1 MHHDHTGIPFPGQAV
16 AALVGDEN
24 PNLSC
29 ALSLAKRGLPVFP
42 AGPDKRP
49 LVKDWQARATADPG
63 AIRRWWRKW
72 PDAMPALPMGRRS
85 GLAVLDVDRKNGKDG
100 MAALRKLGHDPAALS
115 PVTIATPSGGLHAYF
130 RWPEG
135 MGNSATGLPD
145 GADVRGEGGYVIAP
159 GAASPK
165 GRYSAKG
172 DDLVDLLL
180 VGPEMLPEWPEA
192 LRPRA
197 RSADDAPPA
206 EPGQIAIETL
216 RAALL
221 AVPNDGSNPDSD
233 SRDWW
238 LTIGA
243 GLHYETGGSAEGLD
257 LWLDWSARWPGH
269 DPDAAEAAWQSFRR
283 RDGALR
289 TGATILAEAAKHGWT
304 DTGRILSLYDD
315 PDDDLDSM
323 AAALLG
329 FDDKPAEPAAGGLTF
344 LSPADCTKA
353 TARRYVVKGLV
364 AAGDVAAIVGAPGV
378 GKSLIA
384 PRLGYAVAQGN
395 PVFGLKVRQGGVLY
409 VAAEDESGM
418 RARVA
423 ALREEYGDAP
433 DFALVGGVTSLFPD
447 GDHKA
452 LRAAVKARRPALIV
466 IDTLAMA
473 FPGLRENEAES
484 MGLVVAA
491 ARALTKWGAAVVLV
505 HHDTKDGAQGLPRG
519 HSILNGAL
527 DMSVHLTRDGNVV
540 RGRPTKNRNGSA
552 DVDLAFTIATRVLG
566 EDEDGDEIRAA
577 FARDLEPGDV
587 DAKPARLSDA
597 AKAALDI
604 FHELAGESGAVSL
617 EVWRQACIESPRV
630 NASDKP
636 DSRRAAFRRARE
648 ILARSNRLIESGGEI
663 RRVNP
668 HGRIADRFDDAEGET
683 TDGKL

>member
-1 MHHDHTGIPFPGQAV
+1 MKTAEKQHIATLLGFYPVSRDDNFS
-16 AALVGDEN
+16 AAM
-24 PNLSC
+24 
-29 ALSLAKRGLPVFP
+29 ALAKRGLPVFP

-63 AIRRWWRKW
+63 LIRRWWRKW

-115 PVTIATPSGGLHAYF
+115 PVIIATPSGGLHAYF

-135 MGNSATGLPD
+135 MGNSPAGMPA
-145 GADVRGEGGYVIAP
+145 GVDVRAAGGYVIAP
-159 GAASPK
+159 GARGPK
-165 GRYSAKG
+165 GRYRAKG

-180 VGPEMLPEWPEA
+180 VGQEMLPEWPEA

-206 EPGQIAIETL
+206 EPGQIAMETL

-221 AVPNDGSNPDSD
+221 AVPNDGSNPDAE

-269 DPDAAEAAWQSFRR
+269 DPDAAEAAWLSFRR

-315 PDDDLDSM
+315 PDDDLDAM
-323 AAALLG
+323 TAALLG

-344 LSPADCTKA
+344 LSPADCTTA

-384 PRLGYAVAQGN
+384 PRLGYAVAQGS
-395 PVFGLKVRQGGVLY
+395 PAFGLKVRQGGVLY

-527 DMSVHLTRDGNVV
+527 DMSLHLTRDGNVV

-587 DAKPARLSDA
+587 EPRTRFTKGESAVLAVLHELGEGQPVPEAELRAVCIEGRRISQSDVA
-597 AKAALDI
+597 DNRRRSVENALKGLLTKGALNFSGGHYQRAKARDHIAEKFGDAV
-604 FHELAGESGAVSL
+604 EEGA
-617 EVWRQACIESPRV
+617 
-630 NASDKP
+630 
-636 DSRRAAFRRARE
+636 
-648 ILARSNRLIESGGEI
+648 
-663 RRVNP
+663 
-668 HGRIADRFDDAEGET
+668 
-683 TDGKL
+683 

>member
-1 MHHDHTGIPFPGQAV
+1 MKTAEKQQIATLLGFHAV
-16 AALVGDEN
+16 SHNDNFSAAI
-24 PNLSC
+24 
-29 ALSLAKRGLPVFP
+29 ALAKRGLPVFP

-130 RWPEG
+130 RWPNG
-135 MGNSATGLPD
+135 MGNSPAGMPA
-145 GADVRGEGGYVIAP
+145 GVDVRAAGGYVIAP
-159 GAASPK
+159 GARGPK
-165 GRYSAKG
+165 GRYRAKG

-180 VGPEMLPEWPEA
+180 IGPEMLPEWPEA

-197 RSADDAPPA
+197 RSANDAPPA
-206 EPGQIAIETL
+206 EPGQIALETL
-216 RAALL
+216 RAALM
-221 AVPNDGSNPDSD
+221 AVPNDGSNPDAE

-238 LTIGA
+238 LSIGA

-269 DPDAAEAAWQSFRR
+269 DPAAAEAAWQSFRR

-304 DTGRILSLYDD
+304 DTGRIFSLYDE
-315 PDDDLDSM
+315 PDDDLDAM

-329 FDDKPAEPAAGGLTF
+329 FDDKPAGSAAGGLTF
-344 LSPADCTKA
+344 FSPADCTTA
-353 TARRYVVKGLV
+353 TTRRYVVKGLV

-384 PRLGYAVAQGN
+384 PRLGYAVAQGS
-395 PVFGLKVRQGGVLY
+395 PAFGLKVRQGGVLY

-452 LRAAVKARRPALIV
+452 LRAAVKARRPALVV

-527 DMSVHLTRDGNVV
+527 DMSLHLTRDGNVV

-587 DAKPARLSDA
+587 EPRTRFSKGEA
-597 AKAALDI
+597 AVLAML
-604 FHELAGESGAVSL
+604 HELGDGQPVPEAELCA
-617 EVWRQACIESPRV
+617 ACIEGRRISQSDVADNRRRSV
-630 NASDKP
+630 ENALKGL
-636 DSRRAAFRRARE
+636 
-648 ILARSNRLIESGGEI
+648 LAKGALNFSGGHYQ
-663 RRVNP
+663 RAKARD
-668 HGRIADRFDDAEGET
+668 HIAEKFADDG
-683 TDGKL
+683 DGGT

>member
-1 MHHDHTGIPFPGQAV
+1 MHRNNTGIPSPEQAV
-16 AALVGDEN
+16 AALVGDGN

-29 ALSLAKRGLPVFP
+29 ALGLAKRGLPVFP

-63 AIRRWWRKW
+63 AIRRWWRRW

-135 MGNSATGLPD
+135 MGNSPAGMPA
-145 GADVRGEGGYVIAP
+145 GVDVRAAGGYVIAP
-159 GAASPK
+159 GARGPK
-165 GRYSAKG
+165 GRYRAKG

-197 RSADDAPPA
+197 RSADDTPPA

-315 PDDDLDSM
+315 PDDDLDAM

-344 LSPADCTKA
+344 LSPADCTTA
-353 TARRYVVKGLV
+353 TA
-364 AAGDVAAIVGAPGV
+364 
-378 GKSLIA
+378 
-384 PRLGYAVAQGN
+384 
-395 PVFGLKVRQGGVLY
+395 
-409 VAAEDESGM
+409 
-418 RARVA
+418 
-423 ALREEYGDAP
+423 
-433 DFALVGGVTSLFPD
+433 
-447 GDHKA
+447 
-452 LRAAVKARRPALIV
+452 
-466 IDTLAMA
+466 
-473 FPGLRENEAES
+473 
-484 MGLVVAA
+484 
-491 ARALTKWGAAVVLV
+491 
-505 HHDTKDGAQGLPRG
+505 
-519 HSILNGAL
+519 
-527 DMSVHLTRDGNVV
+527 
-540 RGRPTKNRNGSA
+540 
-552 DVDLAFTIATRVLG
+552 
-566 EDEDGDEIRAA
+566 
-577 FARDLEPGDV
+577 
-587 DAKPARLSDA
+587 
-597 AKAALDI
+597 
-604 FHELAGESGAVSL
+604 
-617 EVWRQACIESPRV
+617 
-630 NASDKP
+630 
-636 DSRRAAFRRARE
+636 
-648 ILARSNRLIESGGEI
+648 
-663 RRVNP
+663 
-668 HGRIADRFDDAEGET
+668 
-683 TDGKL
+683 

>member
-1 MHHDHTGIPFPGQAV
+1 MKTAEKQQIATLLGFHGVSRNDNFS
-16 AALVGDEN
+16 AAM
-24 PNLSC
+24 
-29 ALSLAKRGLPVFP
+29 ALAKRGLPVFP

-49 LVKDWQARATADPG
+49 LVKDWQSRATADPG
-63 AIRRWWRKW
+63 AIRRWWRRW

-85 GLAVLDVDRKNGKDG
+85 GLAVLDVDLHGQKDG
-100 MAALRKLGHDPAALS
+100 AATLRELGYDPAALS
-115 PVTIATPSGGLHAYF
+115 PITIATPSGGLHVYF
-130 RWPEG
+130 RWPDG
-135 MGNSATGLPD
+135 MGNSATGLPA
-145 GADVRGEGGYVIAP
+145 GVDVRGEGGYVIAP
-159 GAASPK
+159 GARGPI
-165 GRYSAKG
+165 GRYRAKG
-172 DDLVDLLL
+172 DDLVDLML

-206 EPGQIAIETL
+206 EPGQIALGTL
-216 RAALL
+216 RAALM
-221 AVPNDGSNPDSD
+221 AVPNDGSNPDAE

-269 DPDAAEAAWQSFRR
+269 DPAAAEAAWQSFRR

-289 TGATILAEAAKHGWT
+289 TGATIFAEAAKHGWT

-315 PDDDLDSM
+315 PDDDLDAM

-344 LSPADCTKA
+344 LSPADCTTA

-433 DFALVGGVTSLFPD
+433 DFALVGGATSLFPD

-527 DMSVHLTRDGNVV
+527 DMSMHLTRDGNVV

-587 DAKPARLSDA
+587 EPRTRFTKGESAVLAML
-597 AKAALDI
+597 
-604 FHELAGESGAVSL
+604 HELGDGQPVPEAELRA
-617 EVWRQACIESPRV
+617 ACIEGRRISQSDVADNRRRSVENALKGLLAKGALRFAGGHYQRV
-630 NASDKP
+630 NM
-636 DSRRAAFRRARE
+636 
-648 ILARSNRLIESGGEI
+648 RSQIAEKFGDDGDGG
-663 RRVNP
+663 
-668 HGRIADRFDDAEGET
+668 T
-683 TDGKL
+683 

>member
-1 MHHDHTGIPFPGQAV
+1 MKTTEKQQIATLLGFHGVSRNDNFS
-16 AALVGDEN
+16 AAM
-24 PNLSC
+24 
-29 ALSLAKRGLPVFP
+29 ALAMRGLPVFP

-135 MGNSATGLPD
+135 MGNSPAGMPA
-145 GADVRGEGGYVIAP
+145 GVDVRAAGGYVIAP
-159 GAASPK
+159 GARGLK
-165 GRYSAKG
+165 GRYRAKG

-197 RSADDAPPA
+197 RSANDAPPA
-206 EPGQIAIETL
+206 EPGQIAMKTL

-269 DPDAAEAAWQSFRR
+269 DPAAAEAAWQSFRR

-304 DTGRILSLYDD
+304 DTGRIFSLYDE
-315 PDDDLDSM
+315 PDDDLDAM

-344 LSPADCTKA
+344 LSPADCTTA

-384 PRLGYAVAQGN
+384 PRLGYAVAQGS
-395 PVFGLKVRQGGVLY
+395 PAFGLKVRQGGVLY

-527 DMSVHLTRDGNVV
+527 DMSLHLTRDGNVV

-577 FARDLEPGDV
+577 FARDLQPGDV
-587 DAKPARLSDA
+587 EPRTRFTKGESAVLAML
-597 AKAALDI
+597 
-604 FHELAGESGAVSL
+604 HELGNGEPVPEAEL
-617 EVWRQACIESPRV
+617 RAACIEGRRVSQSDIADNRRRSVENALKGLLAKGALHFAGGHYQRV
-630 NASDKP
+630 NT
-636 DSRRAAFRRARE
+636 
-648 ILARSNRLIESGGEI
+648 RSQIAEKFADAGD
-663 RRVNP
+663 
-668 HGRIADRFDDAEGET
+668 GRT
-683 TDGKL
+683 

>member
-1 MHHDHTGIPFPGQAV
+1 MIEKQMIANLLGFAGVSSCAASNLA
-16 AALVGDEN
+16 AAL
-24 PNLSC
+24 
-29 ALSLAKRGLPVFP
+29 ALAKRGLPVFP

-49 LVKDWQARATADPG
+49 LVKDWQARATADPA
-63 AIRRWWRKW
+63 AIRRWWLKW

-85 GLAVLDVDRKNGKDG
+85 GLAVLDMDLHGQKDG
-100 MAALRKLGHDPAALS
+100 AAALRDLGHDPAALS
-115 PVTIATPSGGLHAYF
+115 PVTIATPSGGMHAYF

-135 MGNSATGLPD
+135 MGNSATGLPA
-145 GADVRGEGGYVIAP
+145 GVDVRGDGGYVIAP
-159 GAASPK
+159 GASGPK
-165 GRYSAKG
+165 GRYRATG
-172 DDLVDLLL
+172 DDLADLLL
-180 VGPEMLPEWPEA
+180 VGHDLLPAWPEA

-197 RSADDAPPA
+197 RSTDDAPPA
-206 EPGQIAIETL
+206 EPGQIGIDTL
-216 RAALL
+216 RATLM
-221 AVPNDGSNPDSD
+221 AVPNDGSNPDAD

-243 GLHYETGGSAEGLD
+243 GLHYETGGSADGLN
-257 LWLDWSARWPGH
+257 LWLDWSAQWPGH
-269 DPDAAEAAWQSFRR
+269 DCEAAEAAWQSFRR
-283 RDGALR
+283 RDGVLR
-289 TGATILAEAAKHGWT
+289 TGATILAEAEKHGWT

-315 PDDDLDSM
+315 PDDDLDGM
-323 AAALLG
+323 ASALLG
-329 FDDKPAEPAAGGLTF
+329 FDDPPKIVLDSSGLTF
-344 LSPADCTKA
+344 LSPADCTTA
-353 TARRYVVKGLV
+353 TARCYVVKGLV

-384 PRLGYAVAQGN
+384 PRFGYSVAQGS
-395 PVFGLKVRQGGVLY
+395 PVFGLKVRQGGVMY
-409 VAAEDESGM
+409 VAAEDETGM

-452 LRAAVKARRPALIV
+452 LRAAVKARKPALIV

-491 ARALTKWGAAVVLV
+491 ARALTRWGAAVVLV

-527 DMSVHLTRDGNVV
+527 DMSLHLTRDGNVV

-587 DAKPARLSDA
+587 DAKPARLSPS

-604 FHELAGESGAVSL
+604 FHELAGESGAVA
-617 EVWRQACIESPRV
+617 EEAWRKSVIESRTV
-630 NASDKP
+630 SASEDP
-636 DSRRAAFRRARE
+636 DSRRKAFKRAVEELTRRGKVTF
-648 ILARSNRLIESGGEI
+648 SSG
-663 RRVNP
+663 RFMRADH
-668 HGRIADRFDDAEGET
+668 HGAIADRFEDEGEA
-683 TDGKL
+683 TDGQL